1 MLNSDVLLNDPT
13 IHLLLQKFFYLNI
26 RGINYWIPSG
36 EKKNIYIY
44 KKKGTAYHEKDLDSH
59 DSLVLFKPV
68 EIYQILT
75 NSHNEV
81 VQSKR
86 HCKFRSKK
94 TEKRERHL

>member
-1 MLNSDVLLNDPT
+1 MGLKISSLRETDLWVPE
-13 IHLLLQKFFYLNI
+13 
-26 RGINYWIPSG
+26 